1 MTHWPLW
8 DRAVRTIH
16 WYLPVAITFM
26 WWSGEEGLY
35 EWHSWVGYSLIV
47 AVTTRVFWG
56 FVGSPS
62 ARFTSFI
69 ARPKA
74 VLAYVKGHPF
84 TGEGHNPIGGWATVA
99 LLLAILLQ
107 GVSGLFASDDVMF
120 EGPLTYWGGE
130 WSGFIAEW
138 HEINWLLLQVLVVM
152 HLLALMYHQLYRKES
167 LLGAMWWGKT
177 ADRFSL
183 SKPKATSLAVGIAL
197 VIAGL
202 LFLLITLA
210 PQAPSYY

>member
-1 MTHWPLW
+1 MKQWPLW

-47 AVTTRVFWG
+47 AVTTRVLWG
-56 FVGSPS
+56 FVGSPN
-62 ARFTSFI
+62 ARFSSFV
-69 ARPKA
+69 APPTA
-74 VLAYVKGHPF
+74 VLAYVRGRPF
-84 TGEGHNPIGGWATVA
+84 TGEGHNPLGGWATVA

-107 GVSGLFASDDVMF
+107 GVSGLFSGDDVMF
-120 EGPLTYWGGE
+120 EGPLMYWGGE
-130 WSGFIAEW
+130 WSGLFAEW
-138 HEINWLLLQVLVVM
+138 HEVNWLLLQVLVVM
-152 HLLALMYHQLYRKES
+152 HLLALTYHQFYRKES

-177 ADRFSL
+177 ANRFSL
-183 SKPKATSLAVGIAL
+183 SKPKTTSLALAIAL
-197 VIAGL
+197 VTAVL